1 MKNNSLK
8 ISKIQKHA
16 PQRKRQSGVVLL
28 FALVALTI
36 ILIGAVAIIN
46 SVTSSL
52 TSAGNIAF
60 KRDML
65 NQAESAAAQVVAQFN
80 NSATLIGTPT
90 LRAINRPT
98 LNYSATAVNTNS
110 RGIPNDLL
118 LKNSDFTGAG
128 WSLAADMVQP
138 GGITLRY
145 IVDRLC
151 STTGNSQELA
161 PELCIRAPKGLNN
174 REIRSID
181 ESRMKNEAA
190 IGSVEE
196 GVEAAVRNPAAYRL
210 TIRASG
216 PRDAQAFYQVVFTE
230 PLPAPAPIP

>member
-1 MKNNSLK
+1 MKKFYYSTN
-8 ISKIQKHA
+8 
-16 PQRKRQSGVVLL
+16 RKSQSGAVLI

-36 ILIGAVAIIN
+36 ILIGAVAIVS
-46 SVTSSL
+46 SVNTSL
-52 TSAGNIAF
+52 ISAGNISF

-65 NQAESAAAQVVAQFN
+65 NQAENAAAQVVAQFN
-80 NSATLIGTPT
+80 NAAVLVGTPA
-90 LRAINRPT
+90 LRSVNRPT
-98 LNYSATAVNTNS
+98 LNYSATAIGTNA
-110 RGIPNDLL
+110 RGIPNVLL
-118 LKNSDFTGAG
+118 LKDVDFTLAG
-128 WSLAADMVQP
+128 WSVAADMAQP

-190 IGSVEE
+190 VGSVEE

-230 PLPAPAPIP
+230 PLPPPVAIP